1 MSKLIDEIELA
12 SWFKQSVMT
21 IRRNRTAAPH
31 RHPPFKKIGASCRYD
46 PVEVQRWL
54 DAQTVNGPKNEPEKN
69 NPIKATNPNK
79 NKGPGPGRPPKSETV
94 RKSKNAGSN

>member
-12 SWFKQSVMT
+12 SWFKQSVTT

-54 DAQTVNGPKNEPEKN
+54 DAQTVNGPKNEPGKN
-69 NPIKATNPNK
+69 DSMKD
-79 NKGPGPGRPPKSETV
+79 GRPGPGRPPKAETV
-94 RKSKNAGSN
+94 RKTKNAGK